1 MGNIIAFRPGLIEY
15 DSNVTSARISTGQ
28 DEKTTTTTTT
38 TMLNI
43 TVAAAATGLSIKL
56 HIFGGGTDPRTVCWR
71 TTPRS
76 APLRMTNWHA
86 LPTNSA
92 KFIFGMGCV
101 CLCVHC
107 NRLPALA

>member
-1 MGNIIAFRPGLIEY
+1 M
-15 DSNVTSARISTGQ
+15 SAGQ
-28 DEKTTTTTTT
+28 DEKTATTTTT

-56 HIFGGGTDPRTVCWR
+56 HIFGGGGGTDPRTVCWR